1 MTNAS
6 GSEGQVHQTSMP
18 LAVLPGC
25 SIGMVPDPINP
36 QRWSLALGSL
46 MDEEAEPILLT
57 WEQIQAMNRSA
68 LDKPS
73 QMKVS
78 VRGGG
83 ELLQDRP
90 LSQKGTSPKQSSRE
104 TFVQPGASSLL
115 GSGVSRVPN
124 QATPFPGRDR
134 HQVGP
139 SSSPP
144 VYSNQ
149 PLALIPKRHDS
160 PPGDGPSSLL
170 SRSYVSPTLE
180 PVADRSGTGLNRRIS
195 NYSSPLSGPNH
206 DRSDSIQLVS
216 IQPAPSS
223 YPVEMSPR
231 KGSLRSGVTGDH
243 NMNSR
248 VFIRDSVPGGLY
260 MEHSPSHYQPFASRD
275 TISSPERRGLV
286 GVAVAVLS
294 KMLMITG

>member
-6 GSEGQVHQTSMP
+6 GLEGQAHQTSMP

-68 LDKPS
+68 LDKPP

-83 ELLQDRP
+83 GLLQDGP
-90 LSQKGTSPKQSSRE
+90 LSQKGTSPKQSGRE

-115 GSGVSRVPN
+115 GSGVSRVPD
-124 QATPFPGRDR
+124 QAAPFPGRDR

-149 PLALIPKRHDS
+149 PLALIPKHHN
-160 PPGDGPSSLL
+160 PPPSDGPSSLL
-170 SRSYVSPTLE
+170 SRSYVSPTRE
-180 PVADRSGTGLNRRIS
+180 PVADRSSTGLNRRIS
-195 NYSSPLSGPNH
+195 SYSSPLSGQNH
-206 DRSDSIQLVS
+206 GRSEPVQLVS

-223 YPVEMSPR
+223 YPVEMLLR
-231 KGSLRSGVTGDH
+231 NGSLRSGVTGDH

-248 VFIRDSVPGGLY
+248 ILIRDSVPGGLY
-260 MEHSPSHYQPFASRD
+260 MEHSSSHYS
-275 TISSPERRGLV
+275 TICF
-286 GVAVAVLS
+286 
-294 KMLMITG
+294 T